1 MASRRMRDDDRRWLR
16 RLKLIALPLAMLV
29 VAGCAQMAKLKA
41 RVVVQPETPSVVT
54 PVRPA
59 EPGKD
64 YPSVAAII
72 NQEIQ
77 RGHYAE
83 AEKALRRYLGQHP
96 GDRPAQSMLRQLT
109 VDPEQML
116 GRERRVY
123 VVRPGDSYS
132 SLAAR
137 YLGAPSLFLILARYN
152 GSTHPSLLRV
162 GERLQLPLSA
172 PRMAEPVSGAVA
184 ESTARAGAV
193 PSSPASPGQTGSA
206 AAVSPGAAATI
217 GESSATKAGR
227 LQDESVSLLK
237 QGQKGEA
244 LRRLDQALLVD
255 PQLRSNGS
263 VSASMRRQLVAQYH
277 QRAIVLY
284 RDQQLDQA
292 ITLWNRVLAI
302 DPKFEPAIIY
312 RARALEIKRR
322 LRQF

>member
-1 MASRRMRDDDRRWLR
+1 MSLS
-16 RLKLIALPLAMLV
+16 ALPLAMLV
-29 VAGCAQMAKLKA
+29 VAGCTQVAKLKS
-41 RVVVQPETPSVVT
+41 RLVVQSDKSSVSV
-54 PVRPA
+54 PVRTA

-64 YPSVAAII
+64 YPSVAAIS

-96 GDRPAQSMLRQLT
+96 GDRPAQAMLRQLT

-123 VVRPGDSYS
+123 VVQRGDSYS

-137 YLGAPSLFLILARYN
+137 YLGDPSLFLILARYN
-152 GSTHPSLLRV
+152 GSTQPSLLRV

-172 PRMAEPVSGAVA
+172 LRMPGPVSGAVA
-184 ESTARAGAV
+184 ESI
-193 PSSPASPGQTGSA
+193 ASPGAVASDPTSRGHTGSA
-206 AAVSPGAAATI
+206 AAMSSAAAII

-237 QGQKGEA
+237 QGQKDDA
-244 LRRLDQALLVD
+244 LMRLDQALLVD

-263 VSASMRRQLVAQYH
+263 AAALMRRQLVAQYH

-292 ITLWNRVLAI
+292 ITLWNRALTI

-312 RARALEIKRR
+312 RARALELKRR